1 LSGGAGGVKGS
12 QNLFGPGAHAQ
23 IFREIHPSHLA
34 ARVNQKLSG
43 ARNVRS
49 ISASVQMQQIPA
61 ANHIISGVRKNRKSI
76 SGRLPEVLGLLLR
89 VHANTDHTNLAR
101 VKLWQSLFEAP

>member
-1 LSGGAGGVKGS
+1 MFRGACGVKRS
-12 QNLFGPGAHAQ
+12 QNLFRPGAHEQ

-34 ARVNQKLSG
+34 ARVNQKFSG

-49 ISASVQMQQIPA
+49 INSPVQMHQVPA
-61 ANHIISGVRKNRKSI
+61 ANHIIFGVGENGESI
-76 SGRLPEVLGLLLR
+76 PGRLTQVLRLLLR
-89 VHANTDHTNLAR
+89 VHADTDHTNLAG